1 MDVDVAVA
9 DATERA
15 LEVEGE
21 KARGANDAER
31 SQRAGALSKLQ
42 RKLAFEV
49 VEGADEKFAW
59 RSCRKVVSCS
69 HETMKIL
76 SKYITRQVVITLF
89 FSLGMFTFVLLLARM
104 LKKLSEMLVNRH
116 VSLESIATFIVLLLP
131 YVLSFTLPM
140 ALLAAVL
147 LAFGRMSADN
157 ELTAMRA
164 SGIGL
169 GRVAAPVILLSVLMA
184 CLCLY
189 INTTLAPRCRFQFRN
204 LFLHV
209 STHQPESILEEKT
222 YVRDFPGYV
231 IYVGKK
237 DKNVI
242 EDITLYTL
250 DPSGNVVQS
259 LRAQRGIVTGKPAER
274 KVLLDLYHV
283 RGEIRDAKD
292 PTDLR
297 KIRPG
302 ITAEHYPVEL
312 DLGAVYNQT
321 MATRQLNDLQFMELF
336 AEIENLRAK
345 GVYPSAALMEA
356 HQRVAAAVACVAF
369 VLIGIPLGI
378 KTSRRETSIGIAI
391 SLGLAVAYYFAIVLA
406 NALRNKPHLFPEL
419 VLWLPNLLFEVLGL
433 WLLWRLSRV

>member
-1 MDVDVAVA
+1 VA
-9 DATERA
+9 
-15 LEVEGE
+15 LFEVLGE
-21 KARGANDAER
+21 
-31 SQRAGALSKLQ
+31 LT
-42 RKLAFEV
+42 FEV
-49 VEGADEKFAW
+49 VEGAYEKFAW
-59 RSCRKVVSCS
+59 RFRCRIVSSS

-76 SKYITRQVVITLF
+76 PKYITRQVVITLF
-89 FSLGMFTFVLLLARM
+89 FSLGVFTFVLLLARM

-116 VSLESIATFIVLLLP
+116 MSLESIGMFVVLLLP

-140 ALLAAVL
+140 ALLAATL

-157 ELTAMRA
+157 EITAMRA

-169 GRVAAPVILLSVLMA
+169 GRVASPVILLAVAMM

-189 INTTLAPRCRFQFRN
+189 INTTLGPRCRFEFRN
-204 LFLHV
+204 LFLKV
-209 STHQPESILEEKT
+209 STEQPEALLEEKT
-222 YVRDFPGYV
+222 YVKDFPGYV
-231 IYVGKK
+231 IYVGRK

-250 DPSGNVVQS
+250 GPGGNVASS

-274 KVLLDLYHV
+274 KVLLDLYNV
-283 RGEIRDAKD
+283 RGEVRDAKD
-292 PTDLR
+292 PTDPR

-321 MATRQLNDLQFMELF
+321 LLTRQLNDLQMPELMT
-336 AEIENLRAK
+336 EIRNLRAK
-345 GVYPSAALMEA
+345 GLYPSAALMEA

-406 NALRNKPHLFPEL
+406 NALRNKPHLFPEAI
-419 VLWLPNLLFEVLGL
+419 LWTPNLVFELLGL